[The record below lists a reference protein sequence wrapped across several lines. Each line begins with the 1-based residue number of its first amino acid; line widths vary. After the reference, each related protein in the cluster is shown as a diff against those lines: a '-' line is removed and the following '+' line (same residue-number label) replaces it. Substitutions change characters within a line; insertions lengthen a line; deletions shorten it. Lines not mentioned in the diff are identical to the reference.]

1 MRILKID
8 TVKRKLVFGEK
19 RTRIGWTL
27 EIEEDLKNNV
37 PSGLDLRPEII
48 SALLDALDKEYDLT
62 SAEKTLS
69 KMILDKTFE
78 AICVNR
84 S

>member
-8 TVKRKLVFGEK
+8 TVKRKLVFDDK

-27 EIEEDLKNNV
+27 EIEEDLKNNA
-37 PSGLDLRPEII
+37 PSGLDLRPEIV
-48 SALLDALDKEYDLT
+48 SVLLDALDRKYNLT